1 MVVQERQTATKI
13 LEVVVDSFITVFE
26 SIRDPLLDI
35 IAIPVEHNWS
45 TSMGNPRCIASTPS
59 GQKERYLENEESA
72 NIATIQCDFYKEA
85 QWSPDG
91 TCLITNST
99 DNGIRTYVVPRDLL
113 EDDKQPHNLMP
124 FSSITSSE
132 PVKAYTCYTG
142 YNLADPSTTLVLSS
156 QRDHPTRLSNA
167 LDGSRVASYPLINPT
182 TEAYISPY
190 SLLFSRAGTN
200 FVTGS
205 DSLISV
211 FDVSRV
217 GEGPTSYLP
226 TSPKRSSG
234 GMGMKGIISA
244 LDIDESSDVL
254 AAGTF
259 SRHVG
264 LYDSGG
270 QGECVGVF
278 CVQGTDAD
286 KQIGGAGITQL
297 KWSSDGRYL
306 YISERKS
313 NGVMMYDIRKTGQLL
328 GWLMGRTAVT
338 NQRLGVDVVASQDST
353 TVWAGS
359 SDGYIR
365 RWLNPHEYEGAIE
378 FDLEWRGHDVA
389 VSSVVSHQSGSV
401 LASCSGQRLMKEQY
415 AGYELKVWSHL

>member
-1 MVVQERQTATKI
+1 MSK
-13 LEVVVDSFITVFE
+13 
-26 SIRDPLLDI
+26 PC
-35 IAIPVEHNWS
+35 
-45 TSMGNPRCIASTPS
+45 CIASTPS
-59 GQKERYLENEESA
+59 RQGDPYRENEERA
-72 NIATIQCDFYKEA
+72 NPTIIQSDFYKEA

-91 TCLITNST
+91 TCLITNSA
-99 DNGIRTYVVPRDLL
+99 DNGIRSYVVPRDLL
-113 EDDKQPHNLMP
+113 EEDKQPHYLLP
-124 FSSITSSE
+124 YSSVISSE
-132 PVKAYTCYTG
+132 PVRAYTCYTG
-142 YNLADPSTTLVLSS
+142 YDLADSSTTLILSS

-167 LDGSRVASYPLINPT
+167 LDGSRVASYPLIHPT
-182 TEAYISPY
+182 TEAYISPF
-190 SLLFSRAGTN
+190 SLLFSRGGTH
-200 FVTGS
+200 FVAGS

-226 TSPKRSSG
+226 TSPRRSSG

-244 LDIDESSDVL
+244 LDIDESSGVL

-270 QGECVGVF
+270 QGECMGVF

-286 KQIGGAGITQL
+286 KHIGGAGITQL

-313 NGVMMYDIRKTGQLL
+313 NGVMIYDIRKTGQLL
-328 GWLMGRTAVT
+328 GWLIGRNAAT
-338 NQRLGVDVVASQDST
+338 NQRLGVDVVSSQNNT
-353 TVWAGS
+353 IIWAGS
-359 SDGYIR
+359 GDGYIR
-365 RWLNPHEYEGAIE
+365 RWLNPYQHEGAVA

-389 VSSVVSHQSGSV
+389 VPSVVSHKSGSV
-401 LASCSGQRLMKEQY
+401 LASCSGQRMTEQF
-415 AGYELKVWSHL
+415 ASRELKIWSTV